1 MKVFI
6 DFDDVI
12 FNTKNFKHDFKNMFF
27 ENGISN
33 EIFDKYYNDPND
45 SRAIKTF
52 DPWLQI
58 ERIYD
63 NEVEVDREKLN
74 NLVRKFI
81 SDMSGYIFVDVLAF
95 VNIVGVKN
103 IFIVSFGEREFQTK
117 KVLNSGIGK
126 FIPNIVIT
134 DTSKAEAIA
143 KILENEKNNTSENI
157 FFIDDRSEQI
167 RDVKEKFPNVITV
180 LVKRPE
186 GRYQEMQKEDCC
198 DYEAH
203 NLKEVEKIIKD
214 IEKI

>member
-1 MKVFI
+1 M
-6 DFDDVI
+6 
-12 FNTKNFKHDFKNMFF
+12 
-27 ENGISN
+27 
-33 EIFDKYYNDPND
+33 
-45 SRAIKTF
+45 
-52 DPWLQI
+52 
-58 ERIYD
+58 
-63 NEVEVDREKLN
+63 
-74 NLVRKFI
+74 
-81 SDMSGYIFVDVLAF
+81 
-95 VNIVGVKN
+95 
-103 IFIVSFGEREFQTK
+103 
-117 KVLNSGIGK
+117 LNSGIGK